1 MSSKTV
7 LQIIIFLFILLI
19 LGFVFNKYFKI
30 KEPTVNQ
37 NINIPLNKDSSKSEF
52 SNLLKDVNYSTA
64 DLNGNKYEIY
74 AKSGEMN
81 IDNPNLILMKG
92 VIAKITLN
100 NNNEEILIK
109 SDNAKYNNLNYETNF
124 FENIN
129 VLYNEHKIVCNY
141 MNLDVENNFLT
152 LYEDLVYS
160 GSKGNVNAD
169 RAEINLYTKDMKIF
183 MDDQNKNVKINIS
196 GT

>member
-1 MSSKTV
+1 
-7 LQIIIFLFILLI
+7 
-19 LGFVFNKYFKI
+19 
-30 KEPTVNQ
+30 
-37 NINIPLNKDSSKSEF
+37 
-52 SNLLKDVNYSTA
+52 
-64 DLNGNKYEIY
+64 
-74 AKSGEMN
+74 
-81 IDNPNLILMKG
+81 
-92 VIAKITLN
+92 
-100 NNNEEILIK
+100 
-109 SDNAKYNNLNYETNF
+109 
-124 FENIN
+124 
-129 VLYNEHKIVCNY
+129 